1 MRHALWLLPVSLAL
15 ALAIPFVVVGPALMG
30 TLLAFPGGYLTF
42 MLGMIGL
49 CWIINAWR
57 LRLLLAGHAHAVSPP
72 QALATVMAT
81 EFAFCATPGGS
92 GGPITLYGLLVRRG
106 VPASRA
112 TAVFAA
118 DQLTDLVFFLV
129 ALLFVAVYATVALL
143 DSRLDW
149 LIGTSIALLSIVLA
163 LAWLWLRHTSRF
175 LAISGQWLAG
185 LRLPW
190 RLRFGLARRLL
201 RFRRALLAT
210 LGLSRRRL
218 ALVFMLCCSHWLL
231 RYSVLYLVIEG
242 LGHDVAWAWTF
253 LVQMLSMAAGQVSML
268 PGGLGGAE
276 LASTAL
282 LTPLIGLSQAS
293 VAVLIWRFV
302 TFHFYLLAGAPVFVC
317 LFHRQFLLRRRLSWR
332 R

>member
-1 MRHALWLLPVSLAL
+1 MRHALWLLPLALTL
-15 ALAIPFVVVGPALMG
+15 ALAIPFFVGGPALLG
-30 TLLAFPGGYLTF
+30 TLRNFPADLLVL

-49 CWIINAWR
+49 CWIINACR
-57 LRLLLAGHAHAVSPP
+57 LRLLLAEHARALSPP
-72 QALATVMAT
+72 QTLATVMAT

-92 GGPITLYGLLVRRG
+92 GGPVTLYGLLVRRG
-106 VPASRA
+106 IPAPRA

-129 ALLFVAVYATVALL
+129 ALLVVAVYATVALV
-143 DSRLDW
+143 DSRLEG
-149 LIGTSIALLSIVLA
+149 LIAVSIGLLSLVLA

-175 LAISGQWLAG
+175 LATSGQWLAW

-190 RLRFGLARRLL
+190 RLRFAMARRLL

-218 ALVFMLCCSHWLL
+218 ALVFVLCCGHWLL
-231 RYSVLYLVIEG
+231 RYSVLYLVVEG

-253 LVQMLSMAAGQVSML
+253 LVQMLSMAAGQASML

-276 LASTAL
+276 LTSTAM

-302 TFHFYLLAGAPVFVC
+302 TFHFYLLAGAPVFAC
-317 LFHRQFLLRRRLSWR
+317 LFHRQFLGRRLSWR

>member
-1 MRHALWLLPVSLAL
+1 MRHVLWLLPVSLAL
-15 ALAIPFVVVGPALMG
+15 ALVIPFVVGGPALLG
-30 TLLAFPGGYLTF
+30 TLLTFPGSYLAL
-42 MLGMIGL
+42 MLGMICL
-49 CWIINAWR
+49 CWVINAWR
-57 LRLLLAGHAHAVSPP
+57 LRLLLAEHAHAVSPS

-106 VPASRA
+106 VPAPRA

-118 DQLTDLVFFLV
+118 DQLADLMFFLV
-129 ALLFVAVYATVALL
+129 ALLLVAAYATVALL
-143 DSRLDW
+143 DSRLAW
-149 LIGTSIALLSIVLA
+149 LIGASIGLLSVALI

-175 LAISGQWLAG
+175 LAISGYWLAR

-218 ALVFMLCCSHWLL
+218 ALVFVLCCSHWLL

-242 LGHDVAWAWTF
+242 LGREVAWAWTF
-253 LVQMLSMAAGQVSML
+253 LIQMLSMAAGQLSML

-276 LASTAL
+276 LTSTAL

-302 TFHFYLLAGAPVFVC
+302 TFHFYLLAGAPVFAS
-317 LFHRQFLLRRRLSWR
+317 QFLSRRRLSWR